1 MALVLLLLLLQSES
15 MVRVGVYLAL
25 YDGCVHVCALY
36 QWKRV
41 YVSGTWACVCADAR
55 A

>member
-1 MALVLLLLLLQSES
+1 MLLLLLLLQS
-15 MVRVGVYLAL
+15 MVRVGVDLAL

-41 YVSGTWACVCADAR
+41 YVSGTWTCVCADAR

>member
-1 MALVLLLLLLQSES
+1 VLLLLLLLQS

-41 YVSGTWACVCADAR
+41 YVSGTWACISANAR